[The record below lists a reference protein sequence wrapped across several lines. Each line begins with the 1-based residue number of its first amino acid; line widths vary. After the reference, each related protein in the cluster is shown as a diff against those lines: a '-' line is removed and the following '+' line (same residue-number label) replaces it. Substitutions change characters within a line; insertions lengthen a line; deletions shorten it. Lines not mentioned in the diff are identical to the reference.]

1 MGGYKREIH
10 KKHYVKQ
17 LRLIY
22 LIFSLN
28 FQIVET
34 QIKFMSIFHLPLN
47 FHYEDF
53 VIDFSFL

>member
-10 KKHYVKQ
+10 KKHYAKQ

-34 QIKFMSIFHLPLN
+34 QIKFMSIF
-47 FHYEDF
+47 FT
-53 VIDFSFL
+53 SFWIFIMKILL